1 MNTISQ
7 YLSEIKRD
15 LGHVLNG
22 RIEAAGRIAEA
33 GKVVRFDDCTWI
45 VGSERDPQQR
55 YTVTFH
61 LGWQCTCPDCQQTGS
76 HPAPAVPFCGGVQPV
91 CKHILAAA
99 AVWVSGQNG
108 WSIIPRTSLL
118 PCEYIPFMGEPVTIE
133 EWADDYA
140 IPAY

>member
-33 GKVVRFDDCTWI
+33 EKVVQFDDCTWI

-61 LGWQCTCPDCQQTGS
+61 LGWQCTCPDCQQTGW

-108 WSIIPRTSLL
+108 WSIGLGD
-118 PCEYIPFMGEPVTIE
+118 IPFDGRPVPYTEEVRRDYGLEPGF
-133 EWADDYA
+133 
-140 IPAY
+140 